1 LAERVAR
8 FDEIEVRRI
17 SIVDERG
24 VMRMS
29 LSGKPMHPGLFRGE
43 VIVQRDR
50 PTAGLLFFTEEGTEC
65 GGLTFIGRTNERG
78 HVDDEAG
85 LTMDAYEQ
93 DQVMWLHRGQRR
105 GRSIFGLVLAEQPFS
120 PLTEFVKW
128 IKGVR
133 KWAFLLVYLLNPR
146 FRQRL
151 QEAHGMRL
159 SIGRV
164 RGKDVGVFMYDTKGR
179 RRIRM
184 VVDGVDVPRMEFLNE
199 AGKVTHALPPKEGS
213 DGKV

>member
-1 LAERVAR
+1 LVAGHTAR

-43 VIVQRDR
+43 VFMERNR
-50 PTAGLLFFTEEGTEC
+50 PEAGMLFFTEEGTEC
-65 GGLTFIGRTNERG
+65 GGLTF
-78 HVDDEAG
+78 AG
-85 LTMDAYEQ
+85 KNDGPIQAGAIFTMDAYEQ
-93 DQVMWLHRGQRR
+93 DQVMSLRSEQRR
-105 GRSIFGLVLAEQPFS
+105 GRSSFGLVLAEQPFS

-133 KWAFLLVYLLNPR
+133 KWAFLIAYLLNPR

-151 QEAHGMRL
+151 QEAHGIRL

-199 AGKVTHALPPKEGS
+199 AGKVTHTLPPKEGS